1 MRGNINNNYKCKI
14 CRNTGKKF
22 QYGGYHKYDNLETR
36 HWYRE
41 VECNCVEITNL
52 TTEEDLNNN
61 LMRIEVKNN
70 V

>member
-1 MRGNINNNYKCKI
+1 MNNNYKCKF
-14 CRNTGKKF
+14 CRDTGEKL
-22 QYGGYHKYDNLETR
+22 QYGGYYKEDYLTITYHYDK
-36 HWYRE
+36 
-41 VECNCVEITNL
+41 VECDCVKT